1 VVDANALNGI
11 GFVVVPIRVL
21 QVQIWMGFIAGGNHV
36 CKMRHGAL
44 VGMLGILILDKR
56 ALAIQVFKFGA
67 FFLNQVRLAGVKVGC
82 MNELERSHVSDAYCM
97 DTLDFN
103 SIFYE
108 FLSRCNMCAKT
119 ADMLTFFGFLICKVE
134 RYLL

>member
-1 VVDANALNGI
+1 MCVERHRLRSSSNTRPVGSNRDGVYCHA
-11 GFVVVPIRVL
+11 
-21 QVQIWMGFIAGGNHV
+21 

-44 VGMLGILILDKR
+44 VGMIGILIFDKR
-56 ALAIQVFKFGA
+56 AFAVEMFEFGA
-67 FFLNQVRLAGVKVGC
+67 FFLNQVRLAGLKVGC

-108 FLSRCNMCAKT
+108 FLSRCAFAHIM
-119 ADMLTFFGFLICKVE
+119 DYSL
-134 RYLL
+134 

>member
-1 VVDANALNGI
+1 VVDASALNGI

-21 QVQIWMGFIAGGNHV
+21 QIQIWMGFIAGGNHV

-56 ALAIQVFKFGA
+56 AFAIQVFKFGA
-67 FFLNQVRLAGVKVGC
+67 FFLNQVRLAGLKVGC

-103 SIFYE
+103 SIFME
-108 FLSRCNMCAKT
+108 FLTT
-119 ADMLTFFGFLICKVE
+119 A
-134 RYLL
+134 

>member
-1 VVDANALNGI
+1 
-11 GFVVVPIRVL
+11 
-21 QVQIWMGFIAGGNHV
+21 MGFIAGSNHA

-44 VGMLGILILDKR
+44 VGILGILIFDKR
-56 ALAIQVFKFGA
+56 AFAVEMFEFGA
-67 FFLNQVRLAGVKVGC
+67 LFLNQVRLAGLKVGC

-108 FLSRCNMCAKT
+108 FLSRCAMCTKQQTCYAF
-119 ADMLTFFGFLICKVE
+119 LGFLIHKFE
-134 RYLL
+134 RCSFNSIK